1 VKTRHLASS
10 VLLLV
15 IAGFVS
21 ATSPAAAGEYS
32 ATDPRAERLLE
43 PWIYQPR
50 TVHAFVGKKTLTQ
63 GVVRPKKL
71 RLAYA
76 VPFRQEAML
85 VSVEVRPKLR
95 KIIQFK
101 LRF

>member
-21 ATSPAAAGEYS
+21 ATSPAVAGEYS
-32 ATDPRAERLLE
+32 ATNPRSEKLLE
-43 PWIYQPR
+43 PWIHQPR
-50 TVHAFVGKKTLTQ
+50 TVHAFVAKKALTD
-63 GVVRPKKL
+63 GVVRPKL
-71 RLAYA
+71 RLGYA
-76 VPFRQEAML
+76 VPLRQEAML